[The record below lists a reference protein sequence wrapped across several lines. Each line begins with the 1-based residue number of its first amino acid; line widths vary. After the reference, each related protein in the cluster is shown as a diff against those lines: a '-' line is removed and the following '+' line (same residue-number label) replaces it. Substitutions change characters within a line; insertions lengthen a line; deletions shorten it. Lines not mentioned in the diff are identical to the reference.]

1 MGLHMLHLLSFTGLR
16 MGRVWKLSRVAVP
29 SLAGLLLG
37 SSAFAATLQPMQG
50 EVLLNHGAGFQRVA
64 QQTTAGV
71 GDAVM
76 VGKDGSAQIVY
87 NAQCAVAVRPGNVV
101 TVAAEPPCP
110 KTGQLEPTSGQMN
123 LGARCGGDKGFCAPE
138 EDRSWLLPAGVI
150 VAAGVVGGL
159 CAGNVICGHEEHPA
173 SP

>member
-1 MGLHMLHLLSFTGLR
+1 MRFVR
-16 MGRVWKLSRVAVP
+16 AFFRAAVP

-50 EVLLNHGAGFQRVA
+50 EVLINHGAGFQRVA

-71 GDAVM
+71 GDSVM

-87 NAQCAVAVRPGNVV
+87 NAQCSVAVKPGNVV
-101 TVAAEPPCP
+101 TIAAEPPCP
-110 KTGQLEPTSGQMN
+110 KTGQLEPTAGQMN
-123 LGARCGGDKGFCAPE
+123 LGACGGDKGFCAPPV
-138 EDRSWLLPAGVI
+138 EDRSWLLPAGVV

-159 CAGNVICGHEEHPA
+159 CAGNVICEHAA